1 MADYATTAELKAD
14 VPDSPLFD
22 PADESYDV
30 VLGKMITAASRLID
44 KYVGGFE
51 NCFYPSTDTATRY
64 YDGNGEDALWIDPL
78 LSLTSLA
85 VSESG
90 GRAASDYT
98 TWTLNTDFYTY
109 PYHTTPY
116 EKLIVDNDA
125 GSKGTFGTTR
135 KGVKIVGVWGYSSTP
150 PADVKQACKIQAMR
164 WFMRAKQGYQ
174 DAGVNASLGEM
185 IYAQELD
192 PDVDAACAL
201 PLAQRRDGLVMR

>member
-1 MADYATTAELKAD
+1 MADYATIAELKAD

-51 NCFYPSTDTATRY
+51 NCFYPSTDTETRY
-64 YDGNGEDALWIDPL
+64 YDGNGEDQIWIDPL

-192 PDVDAACAL
+192 PDVKML
-201 PLAQRRDGLVMR
+201 LAPYRLHNAVTGW

>member
-109 PYHTTPY
+109 PYNTTPY
-116 EKLIVDNDA
+116 ERLLVDNDA

-174 DAGVNASLGEM
+174 DAGVNANLGEM

-192 PDVDAACAL
+192 PDVKML
-201 PLAQRRDGLVMR
+201 LAPYRLHNAVTGW

>member
-1 MADYATTAELKAD
+1 MADYATIAELKAD

-51 NCFYPSTDTATRY
+51 NCFYPSTDTETRY

-174 DAGVNASLGEM
+174 DAGVNANLGEM

-192 PDVDAACAL
+192 PDVKML
-201 PLAQRRDGLVMR
+201 LAPYRLHNAVTGW

>member
-51 NCFYPSTDTATRY
+51 NCFYPSTDTETRY
-64 YDGNGEDALWIDPL
+64 YDGNGEDQIWIDPL

-192 PDVDAACAL
+192 PDVKML
-201 PLAQRRDGLVMR
+201 LAPYRLHNAVTGW

>member
-85 VSESG
+85 VREPG

-192 PDVDAACAL
+192 PDVKML
-201 PLAQRRDGLVMR
+201 LAPYRLHNAVTGW

>member
-1 MADYATTAELKAD
+1 MADYATIAELKAD

-51 NCFYPSTDTATRY
+51 NCFYPSTDTETRY
-64 YDGNGEDALWIDPL
+64 YDGNGEDQIWIDPL

-174 DAGVNASLGEM
+174 DAGVNANLGEM

-192 PDVDAACAL
+192 PDVKML
-201 PLAQRRDGLVMR
+201 LAPYRLHNAVTGW